1 LALIDIAVKTTTRQQ
16 EITVTTLSRVSVNS
30 DGFFQ
35 QTLGENGITNDQLE
49 ALSPRL
55 DGLRQKIVQ
64 WNDPE
69 TVNFLN
75 LPVTNNLSEIKKL
88 GQEILQ
94 NFKRTVV
101 FGIGGSSLGGE
112 MLINT
117 LGGGDHHNVTFYD
130 NVDPN
135 TLSALDRI
143 PWKDTCLLVISKSGN
158 TAETLSQFLTMLPNL
173 NRALGKENVPKHTR
187 FITENEEGALFELG
201 QRLNIPVVPHPS
213 VGGRFSVLSVV
224 GLLPAYVGGV
234 DVDAVVDGAHA
245 MAQRCS
251 EPGFLQNPAF
261 YNGAAQYLHAEQ
273 GRTLSVHM
281 PYADNLRMLINWFR
295 QLWAESLGKIDSQ
308 GNHKGMTPVA
318 AHGVTD
324 QHSQLQLYLEGP
336 DDKQITF
343 FTSTGAQHLGHT
355 VPSEFK
361 DIAAIAPLAGHTT
374 GELFTAEFQ
383 ATRTTLTR
391 KGRPNRTIS
400 LHERDAF
407 AVGELIMLF
416 EMETVVVAEL
426 MGIDPFDQP
435 AVEES
440 KVLTREYL
448 SQFGSS

>member
-1 LALIDIAVKTTTRQQ
+1 MTST
-16 EITVTTLSRVSVNS
+16 SRISINN

-35 QTLGENGITNDQLE
+35 DTIGDTGITAHQIE

-55 DGLRQKIVQ
+55 EALRQKIPQ
-64 WNDPE
+64 WNDPDS
-69 TVNFLN
+69 VNFLN
-75 LPVTNNLSEIKKL
+75 LPVTNGLAEIKKL

-94 NFKRTVV
+94 QFKQTVV

-112 MLINT
+112 MLLKT
-117 LGGGDHHNVTFYD
+117 LGSGDHKVSFYD
-130 NVDPN
+130 NVDPT
-135 TLSALDRI
+135 TLAALDKI
-143 PWKDTCLLVISKSGN
+143 QWDETCLLVISKSGN
-158 TAETLSQFLTMLPNL
+158 TAETLSQFLTMLPTMNKV
-173 NRALGKENVPKHTR
+173 LGKDGVQKHTI
-187 FITENEEGALFELG
+187 FVTENEEGALYQLG

-224 GLLPAYVGGV
+224 GLLPAYLGGV

-251 EPGFLQNPAF
+251 QDDMNQNPAF

-281 PYADNLRMLINWFR
+281 PYTDNLRMLIDWFR
-295 QLWAESLGKIDSQ
+295 QLWAESLGKIDNQ
-308 GNHKGMTPVA
+308 GSHKGMTPVA

-343 FTSTGAQHLGHT
+343 FASSDAKNLGHT
-355 VPSEFK
+355 VPVEFQ
-361 DIAAIAPLAGHTT
+361 DIPAIAPLVGHTT

-383 ATRTTLTR
+383 ATRTTLSR
-391 KGRPNRTIS
+391 NGRPNRTVS
-400 LHERDAF
+400 LHERDAY
-407 AVGELIMLF
+407 ATGELIMLF

-440 KVLTREYL
+440 KVLTRQYL
-448 SQFGSS
+448 AEFGSNT